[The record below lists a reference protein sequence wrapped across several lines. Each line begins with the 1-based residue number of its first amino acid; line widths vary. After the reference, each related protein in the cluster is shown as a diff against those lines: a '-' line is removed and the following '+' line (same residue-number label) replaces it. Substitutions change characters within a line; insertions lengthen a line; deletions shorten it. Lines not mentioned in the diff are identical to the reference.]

1 MLNPRE
7 YQTTRD
13 SLFYG
18 KHITTKLVLLDSRNR
33 KNLQESSAEYTI
45 QLPTP
50 ITNVT
55 RMRIIGAQI
64 PNNTFVFNSAI
75 NENTTFYLKIDDSVI
90 TVKIR
95 DGNYTPQEL
104 VDEINKI
111 FQAFDGDYVEEFL
124 RIYFDDTIGR
134 VYFKVN
140 STFFTSIQ
148 IIFDLDSKACTYL
161 KRNLGYYLGFQG
173 IQTITLPPGGIS
185 IGNSYIQTYGDNV
198 FILSINDCDTVEYY
212 NKYTNE
218 TVKGLGLVQI
228 DVNKNMIVFSEGNI
242 LQSSFYYFQ
251 TPIDLDILN
260 ICIKTLDN
268 KIPDFHGLDTNI
280 ILEVE
285 QIHSSRIREVYRSI
299 L

>member
-64 PNNTFVFNSAI
+64 PNNTYLFTEE
-75 NENTTFYLKIDDSVI
+75 NENTTFYLKIDGAVI
-90 TVKIR
+90 TVKIKN
-95 DGNYTPQEL
+95 GNYTPQEL
-104 VDEINKI
+104 VEEINKI
-111 FQAFDGDYVEEFL
+111 FEAFDEDYVEEYI
-124 RIYFDDTIGR
+124 RIHFDDTLGR
-134 VYFKVN
+134 VYFKVRN
-140 STFFTSIQ
+140 TFYTPIH
-148 IIFDLDSKACTYL
+148 IAFDSDSKACTYL

-173 IQTITLPPGGIS
+173 IQTITIPPGGIS

-198 FILSINDCDTVEYY
+198 FLISINDCDTVEYY

-251 TPIDLDILN
+251 TPVDVDIFN
-260 ICIKTLDN
+260 ICVKTLDN
-268 KIPDFHGLDTNI
+268 KIPDFHGLDTSI
-280 ILEVE
+280 ILEIE

>member
-18 KHITTKLVLLDSRNR
+18 KHITTKLILLDSRNR

-64 PNNTFVFNSAI
+64 PNNTYLFTEENGNTTMFLKI
-75 NENTTFYLKIDDSVI
+75 NEEIITIKI
-90 TVKIR
+90 K

-104 VDEINKI
+104 VEEINKI
-111 FQAFDGDYVEEFL
+111 LEALDTDYVTEFL
-124 RIYFDDTIGR
+124 RLYFDDTLGK

-140 STFFTSIQ
+140 SLFFTNID
-148 IIFDLDSKACTYL
+148 IIFDLDPKACTYL

-173 IQTITLPPGGIS
+173 SQAIRIPPGGIY
-185 IGNSYIQTYGDNV
+185 IGNSFIQTYGDNI
-198 FILSINDCDTVEYY
+198 FLLSVNDCDTVEYY

-251 TPIDLDILN
+251 TPVDLDIIN

-268 KIPDFHGLDTNI
+268 KIPDFHGLDTSI

-285 QIHSSRIREVYRSI
+285 QIHSSRIKEVYRG
-299 L
+299 LF